1 MKKIYKI
8 LIISILL
15 ISALFI
21 NNKVEALLPL
31 SGTIIVI
38 DPGHGGK
45 DPGTTDGKINESNI
59 NLSISRYLELELS
72 KMGASVILTRDGD
85 YDLSKPNAKWRKKSD
100 FDNRIKLINNS
111 NADLYLSIHL
121 NYLTDSS
128 YWGAQVFYSDEKNKE
143 IASSIQKIIN
153 DELKNNREEKKIP
166 SKTYMYSK
174 LNRPGVLIECGF
186 LSNEKEKN
194 LLITQEYQQKLAKVI
209 TNGVIDVFN

>member
-31 SGTIIVI
+31 SGKIIVI

-45 DPGTTDGKINESNI
+45 DPGTTDGNINESNI